1 VFRAPVTG
9 FFRFTHVLKNAHTHW
24 KELAPPMK
32 NTSRMTAAILGSIAT
47 AGLGVAAFSNAAPA
61 PEGAADPQP
70 ACDALAGA
78 ANDAAIGVNKI
89 HDIGPTISPALPHPD
104 DPDLQTG
111 NVNLIQLFLQSRD
124 ISGSLHRASA
134 ELRAAEGNMDD
145 SELSS
150 AADEL
155 AQAGDNTAAAFDSA
169 SNILGPRPPMD
180 ELASGMVQNIG
191 DTMNAFHQFNDLY
204 SAQCGVDLRPD
215 WDNPT
220 AAAAEMDE
228 SATPADDQAPPAEEP
243 VPAED
248 DEQAPPADDSV
259 PGEDEQAPPSDD
271 SQAPAPDDADGQ

>member
-1 VFRAPVTG
+1 
-9 FFRFTHVLKNAHTHW
+9 
-24 KELAPPMK
+24 
-32 NTSRMTAAILGSIAT
+32 MTAAILGAVAT

-61 PEGAADPQP
+61 PEGAADSPT

-124 ISGSLHRASA
+124 IAGSLHRASA
-134 ELRAAEGNMDD
+134 ELRAAQGNVDD
-145 SELSS
+145 ADLSS

-155 AQAGDNTAAAFDSA
+155 AQADENTAAAFDSA

-215 WDNPT
+215 WDNPA
-220 AAAAEMDE
+220 AAAAEVDE
-228 SATPADDQAPPAEEP
+228 SPAPADDQAPPSEEAAP
-243 VPAED
+243 EADED
-248 DEQAPPADDSV
+248 QAPPADDSS
-259 PGEDEQAPPSDD
+259 PADEDQAPPAD
-271 SQAPAPDDADGQ
+271 DGQKPADEDSAGQ